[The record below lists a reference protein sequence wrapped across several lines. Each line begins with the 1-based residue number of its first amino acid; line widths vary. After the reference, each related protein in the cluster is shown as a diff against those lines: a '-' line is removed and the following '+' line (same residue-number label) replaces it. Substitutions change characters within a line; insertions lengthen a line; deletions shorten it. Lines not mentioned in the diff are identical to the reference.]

1 MMALRRRWA
10 RVKARLEAQRP
21 VPALARDAVALWQ
34 RLYGTDPDPWQAEV
48 LLGEAPRLCLNCS
61 RQVGKSSVAAVLGLH
76 TALTARALIL
86 LVSRSLRQSQELGK
100 KLFDA
105 YRALGKPVSAD
116 AESRLSLELTNGSR
130 VVCLPGNEATIR
142 GFSGP
147 ALVIIDE
154 ASRVPDATYHALRP
168 MLAVSQGR
176 LLCLSTPFGQRGWW
190 YEAWTKGQDWR
201 KVLITAEQCSR
212 ISAAFLAEERRTLPP
227 WVYEQEYCGVFAANQ
242 QGAFNREDIVAAIAE
257 TVRPL
262 FGRAEELLS
271 GVEETPRTVD
281 PAWLEGLRVEALKPL
296 WG

>member
-1 MMALRRRWA
+1 MNWRRRLA
-10 RVKARLEAQRP
+10 RVQAKLHARQAPL
-21 VPALARDAVALWQ
+21 VTSDAVALWR
-34 RLYGTDPDPWQAEV
+34 RLDGTEPDPWQAEV
-48 LLGEAPRLCLNCS
+48 LRGEDPRVLLNCS
-61 RQVGKSSVAAVLGLH
+61 RQSGKSSTAAVLGLH
-76 TALTARALIL
+76 TALASRALIL

-105 YRALGKPVSAD
+105 YRALGKPIPAD
-116 AESRLSLELTNGSR
+116 AENRLSLELSNGSR
-130 VVCLPGNEATIR
+130 VLCLPGSEATIR

-176 LLCLSTPFGQRGWW
+176 LLCLSTPFGPRGWW

-201 KVLITAEQCSR
+201 KVLITAEQCPR

-227 WVYEQEYCGVFAANQ
+227 WVYEQEYLGRFAANQ

-262 FGRAEELLS
+262 FGREEELVI
-271 GVEETPRTVD
+271 GEVEPPRVID
-281 PAWLEGLRVEALKPL
+281 PAWLVGVRSAEVSPL